1 MIRKVRFLSDKI
13 RVNIT
18 MSKEL
23 VDFYQQYADKLG
35 IPRSTAMIIG
45 MSTFKDQQE
54 MLILSKLIKSS
65 EVNGTEI

>member
-1 MIRKVRFLSDKI
+1 
-13 RVNIT
+13 

-54 MLILSKLIKSS
+54 MLMLSKLIKSS
-65 EVNGTEI
+65 EVDGVEI